1 MSLHRLSL
9 MCAAVAL
16 TTAVSTSSALAQT
29 PTPPPMTAEP
39 RAQQPDAATTIQG
52 QLDSVDATTKTLV
65 VKTATGMSETLRY
78 DDATK
83 VTGGDKGVAG
93 LTNSKGSEVTVKFRG
108 TGAER
113 VATEIT
119 IRPKKS

>member
-1 MSLHRLSL
+1 MSLHRFSS

-16 TTAVSTSSALAQT
+16 ATAVSTSSALAQT
-29 PTPPPMTAEP
+29 PTPRTPAEP
-39 RAQQPDAATTIQG
+39 RAQQTDMASTVQG

-65 VKTATGMSETLRY
+65 VKTAAGVNETLRY
-78 DDATK
+78 DDNTK
-83 VTGGDKGVAG
+83 VTGGERGVAG

-108 TGAER
+108 TGEDR